1 MDKNFVY
8 NSKYGIIKEDIKIL
22 NNRRFIPSIIFC
34 SAINFACK
42 DFSFS
47 VGGAALSKKDSILS
61 TIGEFS
67 ERFAANTVHVNN
79 VPIIDSYYNLKSKG
93 ENIIDISILNQF
105 YSEKQYNDSDK
116 IRPLYENDIIEWQ
129 RCKDI
134 FHKKEVLLPNYCIY
148 LNRKSI
154 LSDNLSPVYSVPS
167 TGLSA
172 HINEK
177 LAIESGFLENVER
190 HSFCDFWYLQNYK
203 NYPVYDATEI
213 LNFFKDNTNIQIL
226 YNNPS
231 VTIRCYDLTS
241 VCNIPTF
248 LNIVIFR
255 YKEKCYISSGAASKF
270 SYEEAILK
278 SIIEA
283 YQGIELALWLD
294 REYKGWN
301 YINSYTIGKDVTNFH
316 KHFAFYNSHKHF
328 REEVPVL
335 AKVLNKN
342 FSSDTFSPN
351 ANIID
356 SFQIENLKNIDG
368 IKNIYYKN
376 ITPKE
381 IKNLG
386 LEVVKVFVAGF
397 HQLTGDHNYPF
408 LGSFQSNL
416 NNLFLK
422 YPHFFP

>member
-1 MDKNFVY
+1 M
-8 NSKYGIIKEDIKIL
+8 
-22 NNRRFIPSIIFC
+22 
-34 SAINFACK
+34 
-42 DFSFS
+42 
-47 VGGAALSKKDSILS
+47 
-61 TIGEFS
+61 
-67 ERFAANTVHVNN
+67 
-79 VPIIDSYYNLKSKG
+79 
-93 ENIIDISILNQF
+93 
-105 YSEKQYNDSDK
+105 
-116 IRPLYENDIIEWQ
+116 
-129 RCKDI
+129 
-134 FHKKEVLLPNYCIY
+134 
-148 LNRKSI
+148 
-154 LSDNLSPVYSVPS
+154 
-167 TGLSA
+167 
-172 HINEK
+172 
-177 LAIESGFLENVER
+177 
-190 HSFCDFWYLQNYK
+190 
-203 NYPVYDATEI
+203 
-213 LNFFKDNTNIQIL
+213 
-226 YNNPS
+226 
-231 VTIRCYDLTS
+231 
-241 VCNIPTF
+241 CNIPTF

-316 KHFAFYNSHKHF
+316 KHFAFYNSHEHF

-397 HQLTGDHNYPF
+397 HLLTGDHNYPF